1 MVKCC
6 KCGVNRQ
13 AKLFLEISKQLKTLK
28 TCAMCRGDV
37 IPQKQV
43 QFNEQESDSGESES
57 SSSHSE
63 SSDEESEDSSSS
75 DDCDSI
81 VCGACNKS
89 FDDEASAIKHVNT
102 LAHKKRWTLYKLQI
116 NRDKN

>member
-1 MVKCC
+1 MVKCY

-13 AKLFLEISKQLKTLK
+13 AKLFVKNGKQFK

-37 IPQKQV
+37 VPQTQV
-43 QFNEQESDSGESES
+43 KFDEQESSSGESES
-57 SSSHSE
+57 SSSQSE
-63 SSDEESEDSSSS
+63 SSDEESQDSSSS

-89 FDDEASAIKHVNT
+89 FDDEASAIKHANT
-102 LAHKKRWTLYKLQI
+102 LAHKKR
-116 NRDKN
+116 

>member
-13 AKLFLEISKQLKTLK
+13 AKLFSKNGKQLK

-37 IPQKQV
+37 VPQKQV

-57 SSSHSE
+57 NSSHSE
-63 SSDEESEDSSSS
+63 SSYVSSSS

-81 VCGACNKS
+81 VCGACHKS
-89 FDDEASAIKHVNT
+89 FDDEASAIKHANT
-102 LAHKKRWTLYKLQI
+102 LAHKKRWTLYI
-116 NRDKN
+116 TE

>member
-13 AKLFLEISKQLKTLK
+13 AKLFSKNGKQIK

-37 IPQKQV
+37 VPQKQV
-43 QFNEQESDSGESES
+43 QFNEQESDSGENES
-57 SSSHSE
+57 SSSSQSE
-63 SSDEESEDSSSS
+63 SSDDEESEDSSS

-81 VCGACNKS
+81 VCGACNMS
-89 FDDEASAIKHVNT
+89 FNDEASAIKHAKTN
-102 LAHKKRWTLYKLQI
+102 AHKKRWTLYI
-116 NRDKN
+116 TD

>member
-1 MVKCC
+1 MVKCS

-13 AKLFLEISKQLKTLK
+13 AKLFSKNGKQLK

-37 IPQKQV
+37 LPHKQV
-43 QFNEQESDSGESES
+43 QFNEQESSSGGESES

-63 SSDEESEDSSSS
+63 SSDEESQNSSSR

-89 FDDEASAIKHVNT
+89 FDDEASAIKHAKTN
-102 LAHKKRWTLYKLQI
+102 AHKKRWTLYI
-116 NRDKN
+116 TD

>member
-1 MVKCC
+1 MVRRC

-13 AKLFLEISKQLKTLK
+13 AKLFSKNGKILK
-28 TCAMCRGDV
+28 TCAMCRGGV

-43 QFNEQESDSGESES
+43 QFNEQESSLGESES

-63 SSDEESEDSSSS
+63 NSDEESQDSSSS
-75 DDCDSI
+75 DDCGSV

-89 FDDEASAIKHVNT
+89 FDDEASAIKHANT
-102 LAHKKRWTLYKLQI
+102 LAHKKRWI
-116 NRDKN
+116 